1 MTAILRHKNTNTLF
15 RHVKDN
21 IYRNLCTG
29 VEGEIL
35 PERAK
40 EIFAISL
47 DATALLNGEN
57 GNKIERLISSIKLKI
72 SV

>member
-21 IYRNLCTG
+21 IYRNLITG

-47 DATALLNGEN
+47 YATALFNEN
-57 GNKIERLISSIKLKI
+57 ENLEKLVKGLKLKI
-72 SV
+72 SI

>member
-21 IYRNLCTG
+21 IYRNLITG

-47 DATALLNGEN
+47 DATALFNEN
-57 GNKIERLISSIKLKI
+57 ENLEKLVKGLKLKI
-72 SV
+72 SI

>member
-15 RHVKDN
+15 RHVKGN
-21 IYRNLCTG
+21 IYRNLITG

-47 DATALLNGEN
+47 DATALFNEN
-57 GNKIERLISSIKLKI
+57 ENLEKLVKGLKLKI
-72 SV
+72 SI